1 MDAGRDAT
9 GPDEADHEILVREGR
24 RTLASLGEKR
34 LAREFGQRAKA
45 VGSREALAALLLE
58 YLVSRRSGRQ
68 D

>member
-1 MDAGRDAT
+1 MNAERDETVPA
-9 GPDEADHEILVREGR
+9 EAEHEVLVREGR

-45 VGSREALAALLLE
+45 AGSREELAALLLE

-68 D
+68 G